1 MLATSKPRARPAP
14 SATLRRGTVITG
26 SNSFR
31 LRHSPPQE
39 RVRLGPK
46 WAQLGYGVVCPGG
59 LRSCL
64 LTSARATYRRKPAQA
79 ALHDLR
85 VRPGIGASVQ
95 EGAPANLESRRPES
109 NRGPNHY
116 EETWMAARGRAAAP
130 AGQSTHRVGG
140 AGPKW
145 AATQSFD
152 FGSEASEWQR

>member
-79 ALHDLR
+79 ALQDLR
-85 VRPGIGASVQ
+85 VRPWATLVGG
-95 EGAPANLESRRPES
+95 RRP
-109 NRGPNHY
+109 RVV
-116 EETWMAARGRAAAP
+116 TVARRIGR
-130 AGQSTHRVGG
+130 S
-140 AGPKW
+140 
-145 AATQSFD
+145 
-152 FGSEASEWQR
+152 